1 MMEKGIK
8 QIEVLLLN
16 WDIEEHLEVEFSWE
30 HTQDDGSHYEPPY
43 DIWKFEDFKVI
54 AVNGHK
60 VDVYP
65 ITDAL
70 EKYIM
75 AQIEDMPIDE
85 FY

>member
-1 MMEKGIK
+1 MPKGIK
-8 QIEVLLLN
+8 QIEVYVVEGDTEQELL
-16 WDIEEHLEVEFSWE
+16 VEFSWQ
-30 HTQDDGSHYEPPY
+30 HMQDDGNYFNESY
-43 DIWKFEDFKVI
+43 DIWKFEDFKVVSI
-54 AVNGHK
+54 NGNK

-65 ITDAL
+65 ITGTL